1 MNKWILFIHQI
12 AQDAPNLRVKVW
24 RMLKKYGA
32 VLFKNAVY
40 ILPCTKEHEEI
51 MQWLCKYIK
60 DSGSDASLFI
70 TESLSR
76 EQDEEFIKTFH
87 EVRNKEYFEVFDAC
101 NNLLQKIE
109 QKEETDGITDRS
121 SDVLKKKLNEIIKNT
136 EDISKIYFFYSPQK
150 DKVFDKIYFIQQKLN
165 GWQKASEKGIP
176 DIGKNCKVKDFL
188 GKKWVTRKDIFIDRI
203 ASAWLIKRFID
214 SKATF
219 LFASET
225 RKKPPSGAI
234 PFDMYGAEF
243 THHGDDCTFETLLKA
258 FNLKD
263 PALQQIAEI
272 VHDID
277 LKDNKYN
284 RKEAEGIENII
295 KGISQKLK
303 NDTKLLE
310 KGMEIFDALY
320 LSYSSKGE

>member
-24 RMLKKYGA
+24 RTLKKYGA
-32 VLFKNAVY
+32 LLFKNAVY

-51 MQWLCKYIK
+51 MQWLCKQIK

-76 EQDEEFIKTFH
+76 EQDEKIIKAFQ
-87 EVRNKEYFEVFDAC
+87 EVRNKEYLEMFDAC

-109 QKEETDGITDRS
+109 QIEETDGITGKS
-121 SDVLKKKLNEIIKNT
+121 SDTLKKKLNEIIKNT
-136 EDISKIYFFYSPQK
+136 EDISRIDFFYSPQK
-150 DKVFDKIYFIQQKLN
+150 DKVFDKIHFIQQKLN
-165 GWQKASEKGIP
+165 GWQKTSEKEIP
-176 DIGKNCKVKDFL
+176 DIGKNYKVKDFL

-214 SKATF
+214 LKAKFAFLSKG
-219 LFASET
+219 EQC
-225 RKKPPSGAI
+225 KGAI
-234 PFDMYGAEF
+234 PFDMYGSEF
-243 THHGDDCTFETLLKA
+243 THRGEDCTFETLMKV
-258 FNLKD
+258 FGLKD
-263 PALQQIAEI
+263 DALQTISEI

-277 LKDNKYN
+277 LKDNKYG
-284 RKEAEGIENII
+284 RKEAEGIEQII
-295 KGISQKLK
+295 AGLSQRLMDD
-303 NDTKLLE
+303 NKLLE

-320 LSYSSKGE
+320 LSYSSTRE